1 MEEAEKI
8 VVIREFDDVI
18 AANICKT
25 KLDAYGIPCFL
36 TEENLASLYPGNQFI
51 AFKVRLHVFLK
62 DTEEADHLLREAS
75 MHKDDGSSIT
85 CPECNS
91 PRLERDFPKRFY
103 DKTLSALGVL
113 FFGIFIPQKKI
124 YRCLDCHQEFDQMDF
139 NKI

>member
-36 TEENLASLYPGNQFI
+36 TEENLASLYPGNQFLG
-51 AFKVRLHVFLK
+51 FKVRLHLFLK
-62 DTEEADHLLREAS
+62 DIEEAEYILSEAV
-75 MHKDDGSSIT
+75 MRKDDGSYVM
-85 CPECNS
+85 CPGCQS
-91 PRLERDFPKRFY
+91 SRLERDFPKHFY
-103 DKTLSALGVL
+103 DKALSALGVL

-124 YRCLDCHQEFDQMDF
+124 YRCLDCEQEFD
-139 NKI
+139 

>member
-36 TEENLASLYPGNQFI
+36 TEENLASLYPGNQFL
-51 AFKVRLHVFLK
+51 AFKVRLHLFNK
-62 DTEEADHLLREAS
+62 DIEEAEQILREAS
-75 MHKDDGSSIT
+75 MFKDDGT
-85 CPECNS
+85 FVLCPGCQS
-91 PRLERDFPKRFY
+91 QRLERDFPKRFY
-103 DKTLSALGVL
+103 DKALSAFGVL

-124 YRCLDCHQEFDQMDF
+124 YRCLDCEQEFD
-139 NKI
+139 